1 MILRLFGGLKR
12 QCVVKHYVRHLK
24 VAQNFVLRCAN
35 KWSDQAKILDW
46 YTDTEERDS
55 DVRNLIFW
63 RLDVKSAVR
72 SQDSPK
78 VHSNVRMPAN
88 DRIKLKSF
96 YCNTFLPE
104 DQNGNV
110 RIMIFWLLRGLK
122 RHCVVKHDGWKYA
135 TIIFSVSS
143 HHLLAL

>member
-12 QCVVKHYVRHLK
+12 HCVVKHYVRHLK
-24 VAQNFVLRCAN
+24 IAQNFVLRCAN

-46 YTDTEERDS
+46 YTVSPEERDS

-88 DRIKLKSF
+88 NQIELKIYLDTYF
-96 YCNTFLPE
+96 HPRNTMEMSELTFWRLRRLR
-104 DQNGNV
+104 DVKYDFRCHTNAQNF
-110 RIMIFWLLRGLK
+110 IQFML
-122 RHCVVKHDGWKYA
+122 
-135 TIIFSVSS
+135 
-143 HHLLAL
+143 